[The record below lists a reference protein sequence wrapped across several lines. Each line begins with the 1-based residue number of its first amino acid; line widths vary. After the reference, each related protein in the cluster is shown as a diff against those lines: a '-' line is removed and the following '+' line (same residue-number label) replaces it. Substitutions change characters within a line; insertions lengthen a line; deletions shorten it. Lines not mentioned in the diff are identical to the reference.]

1 MLKIGENA
9 LLMEADNPRIKR
21 ELRELK
27 QRGMIL
33 DQHRENHRIWELKEG
48 VEQRWTCGEVE
59 YYAVVLKIYGIG
71 CPSS

>member
-9 LLMEADNPRIKR
+9 LLKR

-27 QRGMIL
+27 YRGMIL
-33 DQHRENHRIWELKEG
+33 VQYRENHRIWELKEG

-59 YYAVVLKIYGIG
+59 YYAVETEIYGIG

>member
-9 LLMEADNPRIKR
+9 LLRDEDNPRIMR

-27 QRGMIL
+27 HWGMIL
-33 DQHRENHRIWELKEG
+33 VQYRENHRIWELKEG

-59 YYAVVLKIYGIG
+59 YYAVET
-71 CPSS
+71 